1 MEKVLAQLRW
11 LIGLTLISLT
21 LMNPVTVL
29 ATSHPVDLEQ
39 ELSLLSPYKQQI
51 QARLN
56 ANQALIQDISHQ
68 LESQKLPKLLVLL
81 PMLESSYNPNAVSGA
96 NAAGLWQLIP
106 ATAKRFGLNVSQNND
121 QRFDPA
127 ASTDAAI
134 NYLSFLYS
142 KFGDLTLT
150 LAAYNA
156 GEGRV
161 ARAIQRAGSQHYSH
175 LTLPA
180 ETSQYV
186 NRFYALLELVE
197 LNHLTNDSNHRLF
210 LFGLKHATPLI
221 DLHPLPPLIEL

>member
-11 LIGLTLISLT
+11 LTELTFMSLI
-21 LMNPVTVL
+21 LM
-29 ATSHPVDLEQ
+29 HPVNALASLHPAHLQQ
-39 ELSLLSPYKQQI
+39 ELSLLSPYQQQI

-81 PMLESSYNPNAVSGA
+81 PMLESSYNPNAVSHA

-106 ATAKRFGLNVSQNND
+106 ETAKRFGLDVSQNND
-121 QRFDPA
+121 QRFDPT

-134 NYLSFLYS
+134 KYLSFLYN

-161 ARAIQRAGSQHYSH
+161 ARAIQRAGSHHYSQ

-197 LNHLTNDSNHRLF
+197 LNHLTNGSNHRLF
-210 LFGLKHATPLI
+210 LFGAKPTTPLI